1 MRILVAWVVVL
12 EALVALRL
20 VAVVAPV
27 APHLALPPLSL
38 NKVSF
43 EKTQRTGSWKMFRV
57 LCCILCI
64 YAPDNIGCI
73 LHTMIMGIANLN
85 NSRT

>member
-1 MRILVAWVVVL
+1 MLREALPMRILVAWVVVL

-43 EKTQRTGSWKMFRV
+43 EKTQRTGS
-57 LCCILCI
+57 
-64 YAPDNIGCI
+64 
-73 LHTMIMGIANLN
+73 
-85 NSRT
+85 